1 MSKIKEKNSSAK
13 LRSAEKA
20 KDRKFEQ
27 WVQQQFMAEAAA
39 IEKEIDEIPDSEEFE
54 PTEEKF
60 QKLLQRAK
68 EQGSIHTD
76 SDSAQTKVSEDRTKK
91 KNGIITSEKIISEKL
106 NNEKLNNEKLNKEP
120 NETDHT
126 RSRRK
131 FAGMGEKVIKWAAVA
146 AVTVFGIFGVSM
158 TSEANRAYVMEKIDV
173 MTGDDVG
180 TKINN
185 DEMLGRATT
194 EDEARAEIEDTLK
207 IKLPQFYYLPYGIEY
222 ESYTVDE
229 NAQTAIVQ
237 YSYDGNI
244 VHFMTISNNNKNAS
258 FLVTRDS
265 GEKIQEL
272 SSELM
277 DGVKS
282 VLWKVLEEGD
292 KQPTYILQWEYK
304 NVYYEVTGKLLETEM
319 EDIAKNIMY

>member
-20 KDRKFEQ
+20 KDREFEQ

-68 EQGSIHTD
+68 EQGSVHSE
-76 SDSAQTKVSEDRTKK
+76 SDSTQTKVSEDRAKE
-91 KNGIITSEKIISEKL
+91 KNGIITSEKIKS
-106 NNEKLNNEKLNKEP
+106 EKLNNEKLNKEP
-120 NETDHT
+120 NETNHK
-126 RSRRK
+126 RSKRK
-131 FAGMGEKVIKWAAVA
+131 FAGAGEKVVKWAAVA

-185 DEMLGRATT
+185 DEVMESQQT
-194 EDEARAEIEDTLK
+194 EEEARADIEDTLK
-207 IKLPQFYYLPYGIEY
+207 VNMPEFYYIP
-222 ESYTVDE
+222 DE
-229 NAQTAIVQ
+229 LIFRIC
-237 YSYDGNI
+237 Y
-244 VHFMTISNNNKNAS
+244 
-258 FLVTRDS
+258 
-265 GEKIQEL
+265 
-272 SSELM
+272 
-277 DGVKS
+277 
-282 VLWKVLEEGD
+282 
-292 KQPTYILQWEYK
+292 
-304 NVYYEVTGKLLETEM
+304 
-319 EDIAKNIMY
+319 

>member
-1 MSKIKEKNSSAK
+1 MSKIKEKNISAK
-13 LRSAEKA
+13 LRSAEEA
-20 KDRKFEQ
+20 KDREFEQ

-68 EQGSIHTD
+68 EQGSVYSEPESI
-76 SDSAQTKVSEDRTKK
+76 QTKVSEDRAKE

-106 NNEKLNNEKLNKEP
+106 NNEKLNKEP
-120 NETDHT
+120 KETDHI

-131 FAGMGEKVIKWAAVA
+131 FAGVGEKVVKWAAVA
-146 AVTVFGIFGVSM
+146 AITVFGIFGVSM

-194 EDEARAEIEDTLK
+194 EDEARAEIEETLG
-207 IKLPQFYYLPYGIEY
+207 IKLPQFYYLPNGMKYVAFSIDIE
-222 ESYTVDE
+222 
-229 NAQTAIVQ
+229 AQTAFLQ
-237 YSYDGNI
+237 YEYNREIIDLMIFTNE
-244 VHFMTISNNNKNAS
+244 KNATGIATS
-258 FLVTRDS
+258 DLGQDI
-265 GEKIQEL
+265 GHIK
-272 SSELM
+272 SELTNNVEASLWQ
-277 DGVKS
+277 VK
-282 VLWKVLEEGD
+282 EE
-292 KQPTYILQWEYK
+292 QNETYILQWDYK
-304 NVYYEVTGKLLETEM
+304 NTYFELFGKIEKE
-319 EDIAKNIMY
+319 EIEKIAENIIF

>member
-68 EQGSIHTD
+68 EQGSVHSE
-76 SDSAQTKVSEDRTKK
+76 SDSTQTKVSEDRAKE
-91 KNGIITSEKIISEKL
+91 KNGIITSEKIKS
-106 NNEKLNNEKLNKEP
+106 EKLNNEKLNKEP
-120 NETDHT
+120 NETNHK
-126 RSRRK
+126 RSKRK
-131 FAGMGEKVIKWAAVA
+131 FAGAGEKVVKWAAVA

-185 DEMLGRATT
+185 DEVMESQQT
-194 EDEARAEIEDTLK
+194 EEAAKADIEETLK
-207 IKLPQFYYLPYGIEY
+207 VNMPDIFYIPDDLSYSEY
-222 ESYTVDE
+222 AIDS
-229 NAQTAIVQ
+229 NAQMGII
-237 YSYDGNI
+237 YYEY
-244 VHFMTISNNNKNAS
+244 
-258 FLVTRDS
+258 
-265 GEKIQEL
+265 GEKN
-272 SSELM
+272 
-277 DGVKS
+277 V
-282 VLWKVLEEGD
+282 
-292 KQPTYILQWEYK
+292 ILTVFSNEK
-304 NVYYEVTGKLLETEM
+304 M
-319 EDIAKNIMY
+319 EPFLP

>member
-76 SDSAQTKVSEDRTKK
+76 SDSAQTKVSEDRTKE
-91 KNGIITSEKIISEKL
+91 KNGIITSEKIIS
-106 NNEKLNNEKLNKEP
+106 EKLNNEKLNKEP

-158 TSEANRAYVMEKIDV
+158 TSEANRAYVMETVNGV
-173 MTGDDVG
+173 MGNSTETELD
-180 TKINN
+180 N
-185 DEMLGRATT
+185 DETKDSALT
-194 EDEARAEIEDTLK
+194 EEEARENIIDTLN
-207 IKLPQFYYLPYGIEY
+207 IEMPRFFYWPQELLY
-222 ESYTVDE
+222 ENCSIDTV
-229 NAQTAIVQ
+229 AQTAVVQ
-237 YSYDGNI
+237 YVSDGTVVSFVIN
-244 VHFMTISNNNKNAS
+244 SNSKSAS
-258 FLVTRDS
+258 FLATSDM
-265 GEKIQEL
+265 GKQLMEL
-272 SSELM
+272 SSELSENVNSTLWEVM
-277 DGVKS
+277 D
-282 VLWKVLEEGD
+282 EGD
-292 KQPTYILQWEYK
+292 EKPTYILQWEYK
-304 NVYYEVTGKLLETEM
+304 NVFYELSGKILKDDM
-319 EDIAKNIMY
+319 ENIAKNIIY

>member
-68 EQGSIHTD
+68 EQGSVHSE
-76 SDSAQTKVSEDRTKK
+76 SDSTQTKVSEDRAKE
-91 KNGIITSEKIISEKL
+91 KNGIITSEKIKS
-106 NNEKLNNEKLNKEP
+106 EKLNNEKLNKEP
-120 NETDHT
+120 NETNHK
-126 RSRRK
+126 RSKRK
-131 FAGMGEKVIKWAAVA
+131 FAGAGEKVVKWAAVA

-185 DEMLGRATT
+185 DEVMESQQT
-194 EDEARAEIEDTLK
+194 EEAAKADIEETLK
-207 IKLPQFYYLPYGIEY
+207 VNMPDIFYIPDDLSYSEY
-222 ESYTVDE
+222 AIDS
-229 NAQTAIVQ
+229 NAQMGIIYYEYGEKNVILTV
-237 YSYDGNI
+237 
-244 VHFMTISNNNKNAS
+244 FSNEKNGAVFALS
-258 FLVTRDS
+258 DE
-265 GEKIQEL
+265 GKKIQEI
-272 SSELM
+272 SSDLFS
-277 DGVKS
+277 GVTS
-282 VLWKVLEEGD
+282 TLWEVQEATDEE
-292 KQPTYILQWEYK
+292 PTYILQWEYK
-304 NVYYEVTGKLLETEM
+304 NAYYEITGKIQKEEM
-319 EDIAKNIMY
+319 INIAKNILF

>member
-39 IEKEIDEIPDSEEFE
+39 IEKEIDEVPDSEEFE

-68 EQGSIHTD
+68 EQGSVHSEPESI
-76 SDSAQTKVSEDRTKK
+76 QTKVSEDRTKE

-106 NNEKLNNEKLNKEP
+106 NNEKLNKEP
-120 NETDHT
+120 NETNHK
-126 RSRRK
+126 RSKRK
-131 FAGMGEKVIKWAAVA
+131 FAGAGEKVVKWAAVA

-194 EDEARAEIEDTLK
+194 EDEARAEIEEVLK
-207 IKLPQFYYLPYGIEY
+207 IKLPQFYYMPDGMEY
-222 ESYTVDE
+222 NKYIIDTY
-229 NAQTAIVQ
+229 AQTAVIQ
-237 YSYDGNI
+237 YEYDGNI
-244 VHFMTISNNNKNAS
+244 SNLMIVSNESSTSLLAIS
-258 FLVTRDS
+258 DS
-265 GEKIQEL
+265 GKQIKEL
-272 SSELM
+272 NSELM
-277 DGVKS
+277 SGINLF
-282 VLWKVLEEGD
+282 LWEILSEED
-292 KQPTYILQWEYK
+292 NEPTYILQWEYK
-304 NVYYEVTGKLLETEM
+304 NVYYELSGKLSVNQM
-319 EDIAKNIMY
+319 EDIGKNIMY